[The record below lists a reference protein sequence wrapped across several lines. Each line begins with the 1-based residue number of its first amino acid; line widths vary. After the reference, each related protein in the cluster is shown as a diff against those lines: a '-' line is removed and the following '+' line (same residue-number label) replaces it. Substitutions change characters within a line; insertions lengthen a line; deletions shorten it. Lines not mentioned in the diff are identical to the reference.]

1 MYNFPIGVILESFRT
16 DRSTA
21 IQKAAAM
28 GANRIQMYTTTG
40 ENSPEKLSSA
50 AQRAIL
56 NEVKDSGMVFSALCD
71 IGCKGFLTIEREV
84 GTSPQTDIKTAYN
97 FLKDI
102 IANN

>member
-21 IQKAAAM
+21 IQKAAM
-28 GANRIQMYTTTG
+28 GANEIQIYATTG

-84 GTSPQTDIKTAYN
+84 RTSPQTDIKTAYN
-97 FLKDI
+97 LLKDI

>member
-21 IQKAAAM
+21 IQKAAM
-28 GANRIQMYTTTG
+28 GANEIQIYATTG
-40 ENSPEKLSSA
+40 ENSPEKLNSA

-56 NEVKDSGMVFSALCD
+56 NEVKDSVMVFSALYD
-71 IGCKGFLTIEREV
+71 IGYKGFLTIKREV